1 MLTTIE
7 KQNIRSKDFELILLT
22 AYPEYVDI
30 EDVFDL
36 KSKEPSPEQRVIKN
50 DLYSKLSK
58 DAKDV
63 ISFILNRMETLFKDG
78 HQTKWRGN
86 CLKTRIKRFFPH
98 RRGFTMREIDK
109 VFHEIGEYVKT
120 F

>member
-1 MLTTIE
+1 MLSNLDR
-7 KQNIRSKDFELILLT
+7 QNIRSKDFELVLLT
-22 AYPEYVDI
+22 MYPEYVNI
-30 EDVFDL
+30 EDVYNL
-36 KSKEPSPEQRVIKN
+36 KSPEISPEQMIIKN